1 LAELRILQAVSGM
14 PGSVAGWL
22 PGPLQNRLRQSR
34 QGVGGSRFAWNVF
47 VMLAGT
53 VAGQSISLLLSPV
66 LTRLYNPSQFG
77 YLSVYSA
84 VLLIFGVIAIL
95 GLELAIPIA
104 ATEAECASLLAL
116 CGLALVGTTA
126 ITALAAWLISAHAL
140 AAMSLGALTSY
151 RWLLPLGFACLG
163 GYYVMVAVATWA
175 GAFKDIAR
183 TRISQGLTGPV
194 SQIIFGL
201 FGGGTPGLVVGFVI
215 GQSSGTLLLFM
226 RVVLRQRALL
236 AAITWDGIVAAAR
249 RYAHFPL
256 FASWSR
262 VLEQAGAGAILFVLF
277 SACYSPAIA
286 GFMFLSDRVIA
297 RPLLMVSS
305 SLLQVFTGEAGR
317 AVNGDPMMLR
327 RRFYQVVPLQAFF
340 AACWILLAN
349 LVAGWAFPLLFGAE
363 WAAAIPYLRALSLA
377 YLGLAVL
384 HPVSTTL
391 QMLEHQALTAVW
403 QVCRLVLVMTAVLL
417 PWHLGAS
424 AVSALWISSIVQAV
438 CVVGMFGLIIL
449 SIERLATKPQTRKAE
464 TRKAETQKT
473 HTHGL

>member
-1 LAELRILQAVSGM
+1 M
-14 PGSVAGWL
+14 PGSVTGWL
-22 PGPLQNRLRQSR
+22 PGPLQARLRQSR
-34 QGVGGSRFAWNVF
+34 QNVGGSRFAWNVF

-53 VAGQSISLLLSPV
+53 IAGQSISLLLSPV
-66 LTRLYNPSQFG
+66 LTRLFSPSQFG

-84 VLLIFGVIAIL
+84 VLLIVGVMAML

-104 ATEAECASLLAL
+104 ATEIECANLLAL

-126 ITALAAWLISAHAL
+126 LTAVVAWLITDHAL
-140 AAMSLGALTSY
+140 TAMSLDALTSY
-151 RWLLPLGFACLG
+151 RWLMPLGFACLG
-163 GYYVMVAVATWA
+163 GYYLMVAVATWA

-201 FGGGTPGLVVGFVI
+201 LGGGTPGLVIGYVI
-215 GQSSGTLLLFM
+215 GQSSGTALLFM
-226 RVVLRQRALL
+226 RVVMRQRVLL
-236 AAITWDGIVAAAR
+236 AAVTWDGVRAAAR

-262 VLEQAGAGAILFVLF
+262 VLEQAGAGTILFVLF
-277 SACYSPAIA
+277 SACYSPEIA

-327 RRFYQVVPLQAFF
+327 RRFYQVVPLQALF
-340 AACWILLAN
+340 AACWILFAN

-363 WAAAIPYLRALSLA
+363 WAAAIPYLHALSLA
-377 YLGLAVL
+377 YLGLTVL

-391 QMLEHQALTAVW
+391 QMLEHQALAAVW
-403 QVCRLVLVMTAVLL
+403 QVCRLALVVAAVLV

-424 AVSALWISSIVQAV
+424 AVNALWISSIVQAG
-438 CVVGMFGLIIL
+438 CVLVMFGLIIL
-449 SIERLATKPQTRKAE
+449 SIEQLTTTPRRHA
-464 TRKAETQKT
+464 
-473 HTHGL
+473 G

>member
-1 LAELRILQAVSGM
+1 
-14 PGSVAGWL
+14 
-22 PGPLQNRLRQSR
+22 
-34 QGVGGSRFAWNVF
+34 
-47 VMLAGT
+47 MLTGT

-66 LTRLYNPSQFG
+66 LTRLFSPSQFG

-84 VLLIFGVIAIL
+84 VLLIVGVMAML

-104 ATEAECASLLAL
+104 ATEIECANLLAL

-126 ITALAAWLISAHAL
+126 LTAVAAWLITDHAL
-140 AAMSLGALTSY
+140 TAMSLDALTSY

-163 GYYVMVAVATWA
+163 GYYLMVAVATWA

-194 SQIIFGL
+194 SQIMFGL
-201 FGGGTPGLVVGFVI
+201 LGGGTPGLVIGYVI
-215 GQSSGTLLLFM
+215 GQSSGTALLFL
-226 RVVLRQRALL
+226 RVVMRQRVLL
-236 AAITWDGIVAAAR
+236 ASITWDGVRAAAR

-262 VLEQAGAGAILFVLF
+262 VLEQAGAGTILFVLF
-277 SACYSPAIA
+277 SACYSPEIA

-327 RRFYQVVPLQAFF
+327 RRFYQVVPLQALF
-340 AACWILLAN
+340 AACWILFAN
-349 LVAGWAFPLLFGAE
+349 VVAGWAFPLLFGAE
-363 WAAAIPYLRALSLA
+363 WAAAIPYLHALSLA
-377 YLGLAVL
+377 YLGLTVL

-391 QMLEHQALTAVW
+391 QMLEHQAMAAVW
-403 QVCRLVLVMTAVLL
+403 QVCRLALVVVAVLV

-424 AVSALWISSIVQAV
+424 AVTALWISSIVQAA
-438 CVVGMFGLIIL
+438 CVLVMFGLIIL
-449 SIERLATKPQTRKAE
+449 SIEQLTTRPRPRAD
-464 TRKAETQKT
+464 
-473 HTHGL
+473 

>member
-1 LAELRILQAVSGM
+1 M

-22 PGPLQNRLRQSR
+22 PGPLQARLRQSR
-34 QGVGGSRFAWNVF
+34 QNVGGSRFAWNVF

-53 VAGQSISLLLSPV
+53 IAGQSISLLLSPV
-66 LTRLYNPSQFG
+66 LTRLFSPSQFG

-84 VLLIFGVIAIL
+84 VLLIVGVMAML
-95 GLELAIPIA
+95 GLELAIPIV
-104 ATEAECASLLAL
+104 ATEIECANLLAL

-126 ITALAAWLISAHAL
+126 LTAVVAWLITDHAL
-140 AAMSLGALTSY
+140 TAMSLDALTSY

-163 GYYVMVAVATWA
+163 GYYLMVAVATWA

-201 FGGGTPGLVVGFVI
+201 LGGGTPGLVIGYVI
-215 GQSSGTLLLFM
+215 GQSSGTALLFL
-226 RVVLRQRALL
+226 RVVMRQRALL
-236 AAITWDGIVAAAR
+236 AAVTWDGVRAAAR

-262 VLEQAGAGAILFVLF
+262 VLEQAGAGTILFVLF
-277 SACYSPAIA
+277 SACYSPEIA

-327 RRFYQVVPLQAFF
+327 RRFYQVVPLQALF
-340 AACWILLAN
+340 AACWILFAN

-363 WAAAIPYLRALSLA
+363 WAAAIPYLHALSLA
-377 YLGLAVL
+377 YLGLTVL

-391 QMLEHQALTAVW
+391 QMLEHQALAAVW
-403 QVCRLVLVMTAVLL
+403 QICRLGLVVAAVLV

-424 AVSALWISSIVQAV
+424 AVDALWISSIVQAG
-438 CVVGMFGLIIL
+438 CVLVMFGLIIL
-449 SIERLATKPQTRKAE
+449 SIEQLTTRPRRRA
-464 TRKAETQKT
+464 
-473 HTHGL
+473 G

>member
-1 LAELRILQAVSGM
+1 MLSG
-14 PGSVAGWL
+14 
-22 PGPLQNRLRQSR
+22 
-34 QGVGGSRFAWNVF
+34 
-47 VMLAGT
+47 T
-53 VAGQSISLLLSPV
+53 IAGQSISLLLSPV
-66 LTRLYNPSQFG
+66 LTRLYTPSQFG

-104 ATEAECASLLAL
+104 ATEAECAGLLAL
-116 CGLALVGTTA
+116 CGVALVGTTA
-126 ITALAAWLISAHAL
+126 LTALLSWLISAQTL
-140 AAMSLGALTSY
+140 AAMSLGALDSY
-151 RWLLPLGFACLG
+151 RWLLPIGFACLG

-183 TRISQGLTGPV
+183 TRISQGLTGPI
-194 SQIIFGL
+194 SQIILGIL
-201 FGGGTPGLVVGFVI
+201 GGGTPGLVMGYVI
-215 GQSSGTLLLFM
+215 GQSSGTLLLFV

-262 VLEQAGAGAILFVLF
+262 VLEQAGAGTILFVLF
-277 SACYSPAIA
+277 SACYSPEIA

-317 AVNGDPMMLR
+317 AVNSDPTMLR
-327 RRFYQVVPLQAFF
+327 RRFYQVVPLQALF

-349 LVAGWAFPLLFGAE
+349 AVAGWAFPLLFGAE

-391 QMLEHQALTAVW
+391 QMMEHQVMAAIW
-403 QVCRLVLVMTAVLL
+403 QVCRLIFVVVGVLI

-424 AVSALWISSIVQAV
+424 AVTTLWIASLIQTGCVALIFALMIV
-438 CVVGMFGLIIL
+438 
-449 SIERLATKPQTRKAE
+449 SIERLPTRPAGS
-464 TRKAETQKT
+464 AD
-473 HTHGL
+473 

>member
-1 LAELRILQAVSGM
+1 LADLRILQVVSDV

-22 PGPLQNRLRQSR
+22 PAPLQTRLRQSR
-34 QGVGGSRFAWNVF
+34 QAAGGSRFAWNVF

-53 VAGQSISLLLSPV
+53 IAGQSISLLLSPV
-66 LTRLYNPSQFG
+66 LTRLYTPSQFG

-126 ITALAAWLISAHAL
+126 ITALFSWLISGHTL
-140 AAMSLGALTSY
+140 TAMSLGALDSY
-151 RWLLPLGFACLG
+151 RWLLPIGFACLG

-183 TRISQGLTGPV
+183 TRISQGLTGPI
-194 SQIIFGL
+194 SQIILGVL
-201 FGGGTPGLVVGFVI
+201 GGGTPGLVMGYVI

-262 VLEQAGAGAILFVLF
+262 VLEQAGAGTILFVLF
-277 SACYSPAIA
+277 SACYSPEIA

-317 AVNGDPMMLR
+317 AVNSDPTMLR
-327 RRFYQVVPLQAFF
+327 RRFYQVVPLQALF
-340 AACWILLAN
+340 ATCWILFAN
-349 LVAGWAFPLLFGAE
+349 AVAGWAFPLLFGAG

-391 QMLEHQALTAVW
+391 QMLEHQVIAAIW
-403 QVCRLVLVMTAVLL
+403 QVCRLVFVVVGVLL
-417 PWHLGAS
+417 PWHFGAS
-424 AVSALWISSIVQAV
+424 AVTTLWIASLIQTG
-438 CVVGMFGLIIL
+438 CVVLIFGLMIV
-449 SIERLATKPQTRKAE
+449 SIERLPSRPVGAPD
-464 TRKAETQKT
+464 
-473 HTHGL
+473 